1 MLRAAGGG
9 LGTRLLRLPT
19 LAPSPLDAGGD
30 LYGALRRHPEL
41 LRWDRLGRKVA
52 LDIAMGVHYLQSR
65 RPPVLHRDLKSPNIL
80 LTAEGV
86 AKIADVG
93 MSRRMVSDLATAQP
107 IMTPLWSAPEVLR
120 KERVSSKAR
129 AAGWAPAGRQPIR
142 PGFRGAARGTGG
154 WGPSEGGNEEAAP
167 VWLHTPPLSLAHRQP
182 ASTRPLPPPRRPTS
196 GALAC
201 WCGRL
206 SRGKTSPSSS
216 HWLCPV
222 CRSKPSGCVMV

>member
-142 PGFRGAARGTGG
+142 PGFRGAARGAGG

-167 VWLHTPPLSLAHRQP
+167 VWLHTPPLFLAHRQP